1 MGWPGL
7 LFGVLR
13 HPIFLL
19 LALLALA
26 WSLIAVNDQGYQGP
40 HQKPDVQIVASVTL
54 KVVDGDAGGV
64 MILPSGGAD
73 NPIVH
78 YGAGEGSFFRGVMRT
93 LVRERSARSIIDKP
107 EFILELTSQGGLI
120 LVDELTGYWI
130 AIEAFGPDNYREF
143 RSIFDKARESSLVV
157 ADRN

>member
-7 LFGVLR
+7 LIGVLR

-26 WSLIAVNDQGYQGP
+26 LSLIAVNDQGYQGP
-40 HQKPDVQIVASVTL
+40 PQKPDVQIVASVTL
-54 KVVDGDAGGV
+54 QVVDGDAGGV

-107 EFILELTSQGGLI
+107 EFVLELTSQGGLI

-143 RSIFDKARESSLVV
+143 RSIFDKARESSLAV

>member
-1 MGWPGL
+1 VGWPGL

-40 HQKPDVQIVASVTL
+40 PQKPDVQIVASVTL
-54 KVVDGDAGGV
+54 QVVDSDSGGV

-107 EFILELTSQGGLI
+107 EFVLELTSQGGLI

-143 RSIFDKARESSLVV
+143 RSIFDKARESSLAV

>member
-1 MGWPGL
+1 VGWPGL

-40 HQKPDVQIVASVTL
+40 PQKPDVQIVASVTL
-54 KVVDGDAGGV
+54 QVVDSDSGGV

-107 EFILELTSQGGLI
+107 EFVLELTSQGGLI

-143 RSIFDKARESSLVV
+143 RSIFDKARESSLAVT
-157 ADRN
+157 DRN

>member
-1 MGWPGL
+1 VGWPGL

-40 HQKPDVQIVASVTL
+40 PQRPDVQIVASVTL

-64 MILPSGGAD
+64 MILPSSGAD
-73 NPIVH
+73 PIVH

-107 EFILELTSQGGLI
+107 EFVLELTSQGGLI

-157 ADRN
+157 ADSN

>member
-26 WSLIAVNDQGYQGP
+26 WSLIAVNEGYQGP
-40 HQKPDVQIVASVTL
+40 PQKPDVQIVASVTL

-78 YGAGEGSFFRGVMRT
+78 YGAGR
-93 LVRERSARSIIDKP
+93 
-107 EFILELTSQGGLI
+107 
-120 LVDELTGYWI
+120 
-130 AIEAFGPDNYREF
+130 
-143 RSIFDKARESSLVV
+143 VV
-157 ADRN
+157 FSGA

>member
-7 LFGVLR
+7 LSGVLR

-26 WSLIAVNDQGYQGP
+26 WSLITVNDQGYQGP
-40 HQKPDVQIVASVTL
+40 PLKPDVQIVASVTL

-64 MILPSGGAD
+64 MILPSGAAH
-73 NPIVH
+73 PIIQ
-78 YGAGEGSFFRGVMRT
+78 YDAGEGSFFRGVMRT

-107 EFILELTSQGGLI
+107 EFVLELTSHGGLI
-120 LVDELTGYWI
+120 LLDELTGYWI

-143 RSIFDKARESSLVV
+143 RSIFDKARESSLVM

>member
-13 HPIFLL
+13 HPIFFL
-19 LALLALA
+19 LALLVLA
-26 WSLIAVNDQGYQGP
+26 WSLVAVNDQGYRGP
-40 HQKPDVQIVASVTL
+40 PQKPDVQVIASVTL
-54 KVVDGDAGGV
+54 QVVDNEEGGV
-64 MILPSGGAD
+64 IILLSDGAD
-73 NPIVH
+73 PIVH
-78 YGAGEGSFFRGVMRT
+78 YDAGEGSFFRGVMRT
-93 LVRERSARSIIDKP
+93 LVRERLARSIIDKP
-107 EFILELTSQGGLI
+107 EFVLELTSQGGLI

-143 RSIFDKARESSLVV
+143 RSIFDKARESMLVV

>member
-40 HQKPDVQIVASVTL
+40 PQKPDVQIVASVTL
-54 KVVDGDAGGV
+54 QVVDSDSGGV

-73 NPIVH
+73 NPIVY

-107 EFILELTSQGGLI
+107 EFVLELTSQGGLI

-143 RSIFDKARESSLVV
+143 RSIFDKARESSLAVT
-157 ADRN
+157 DRN

>member
-19 LALLALA
+19 LALVALA
-26 WSLIAVNDQGYQGP
+26 WSLIAVNGQGYQGP
-40 HQKPDVQIVASVTL
+40 PKKPDVEIVASVTL
-54 KVVDGDAGGV
+54 KVMDGESGAV
-64 MILPSGGAD
+64 MILPSGGSD
-73 NPIVH
+73 PIAH
-78 YGAGEGSFFRGVMRT
+78 YGAGEGSFLRGVMRT
-93 LVRERSARSIIDKP
+93 LVRERSARSIVDKP
-107 EFILELTSQGGLI
+107 EFVLELTSNGGLI

-157 ADRN
+157 ADRV

>member
-13 HPIFLL
+13 HPVFLL
-19 LALLALA
+19 LALLGLA

-40 HQKPDVQIVASVTL
+40 PQKPDVEILARVTL
-54 KVVDGDAGGV
+54 TVVDGDAGAV
-64 MILPSGGAD
+64 MILPSGGS
-73 NPIVH
+73 NPIVQ

-93 LVRERSARSIIDKP
+93 LVRERTARSIVDKP
-107 EFILELTSQGGLI
+107 EFVLELTSQGSLM

-143 RSIFDKARESSLVV
+143 RSIFDKARDPSLIV
-157 ADRN
+157 ADRA

>member
-7 LFGVLR
+7 LSGVLR

-26 WSLIAVNDQGYQGP
+26 WSLITVNDQGYQGP
-40 HQKPDVQIVASVTL
+40 PQKPDVQIVASVTL
-54 KVVDGDAGGV
+54 RVVDGDAGGV
-64 MILPSGGAD
+64 MILPSGAAD
-73 NPIVH
+73 PIIQ
-78 YGAGEGSFFRGVMRT
+78 YGSGEGSFFRGVMRT

-107 EFILELTSQGGLI
+107 EFVLELTSHGGLI

-143 RSIFDKARESSLVV
+143 RSIFDKARESSLVM

>member
-26 WSLIAVNDQGYQGP
+26 WSLIVVNDQGYQGP
-40 HQKPDVQIVASVTL
+40 PQKPDVQIVASVTL
-54 KVVDGDAGGV
+54 QVVDGNAGGV
-64 MILPSGGAD
+64 MILPSGDAD

-107 EFILELTSQGGLI
+107 EFVLELTSQGGLI

-157 ADRN
+157 ADRT

>member
-1 MGWPGL
+1 VGWPGL

-40 HQKPDVQIVASVTL
+40 PKKPDVQIVASVTL

-64 MILPSGGAD
+64 MILPSSGAD
-73 NPIVH
+73 PIVH

-107 EFILELTSQGGLI
+107 EFVLELTSQGGLM

>member
-1 MGWPGL
+1 M
-7 LFGVLR
+7 
-13 HPIFLL
+13 
-19 LALLALA
+19 
-26 WSLIAVNDQGYQGP
+26 
-40 HQKPDVQIVASVTL
+40 QIVASVTL

-93 LVRERSARSIIDKP
+93 LVRERSARSISDKP

>member
-13 HPIFLL
+13 HPIFFL
-19 LALLALA
+19 LALLVLA
-26 WSLIAVNDQGYQGP
+26 WSLVAVNDQGYRGP
-40 HQKPDVQIVASVTL
+40 PQKPDVQVIASVTL
-54 KVVDGDAGGV
+54 QVVDNEEGGV
-64 MILPSGGAD
+64 IILLSDGAD
-73 NPIVH
+73 PIVH
-78 YGAGEGSFFRGVMRT
+78 YDAGEGSFFRGVMRT
-93 LVRERSARSIIDKP
+93 LVRERLARSIIDKP
-107 EFILELTSQGGLI
+107 EFVLELTSQGGLI

-143 RSIFDKARESSLVV
+143 RSIFDKARESLLVV

>member
-1 MGWPGL
+1 M
-7 LFGVLR
+7 LR

-19 LALLALA
+19 LALLTLA

-40 HQKPDVQIVASVTL
+40 PQKPDVQIVASVTL
-54 KVVDGDAGGV
+54 KVIDGDAGGV
-64 MILPSGGAD
+64 MILPSSGAD
-73 NPIVH
+73 PIVH

-107 EFILELTSQGGLI
+107 EFVLELTSQGGLI

>member
-13 HPIFLL
+13 HPIFFL
-19 LALLALA
+19 LALLVLA
-26 WSLIAVNDQGYQGP
+26 WSLVAVNDQGYQGP
-40 HQKPDVQIVASVTL
+40 PQKPNVQVIASVTL
-54 KVVDGDAGGV
+54 QVVDNEEGGV
-64 MILPSGGAD
+64 IILLSDGAD
-73 NPIVH
+73 PIVH
-78 YGAGEGSFFRGVMRT
+78 YDAGEGSFFRGVMRT
-93 LVRERSARSIIDKP
+93 LVRERLARSIIDKP
-107 EFILELTSQGGLI
+107 EFVLELTSQGGLI

-143 RSIFDKARESSLVV
+143 RSIFDKARESLLVV